1 MLKSLEKKLDRE
13 YSKAYLTVKEKLD
26 KYLKRFEEA
35 DKKKLAQ
42 LKANE
47 ITHAD
52 YVKWRT
58 DQMLNTQNFRDLRD
72 VLSQDLVN
80 TNKIAAGMIND
91 HTIDVYALNRNYG
104 SFEVCKGTG
113 LDLSFSLYDH
123 KTVENL
129 MKGKRKIIPKVD
141 PKTPKDLRWN
151 RTKITSA
158 ISQGVL
164 SGDSIPDIAKR
175 LRSVTNMDKS
185 ASIRNARTY
194 TTAAENAG
202 RVDSYEEAE
211 DMGIEM
217 EQEWMALIDERT
229 RPSHVAMD
237 GERVPVGEKFSNE
250 LRYPADPEGDPE
262 ETYNCRCTLIA
273 VVKDHAIP
281 KSGHYEKL
289 AADDTYED
297 WKARGVAK
305 NEENKRRKAMRN
317 HDDDD
322 DDDWED

>member
-141 PKTPKDLRWN
+141 PKIPKDLRWN

-175 LRSVTNMDKS
+175 LRGVTNMDKS

-217 EQEWMALIDERT
+217 EQEWMATVDDRT
-229 RPSHVAMD
+229 RPSHVDLD
-237 GERVPVGEKFSNE
+237 GERVPVGEKFSNG
-250 LRYPADPEGDPE
+250 LRYPADPDGDPE
-262 ETYNCRCTLIA
+262 EVYNCRCTLIA
-273 VVKDHAIP
+273 AVSEHP
-281 KSGHYEKL
+281 RSLEGRFMRLSGDE
-289 AADDTYED
+289 TYED
-297 WKARGVAK
+297 WKESRG
-305 NEENKRRKAMRN
+305 RKK
-317 HDDDD
+317 
-322 DDDWED
+322 

>member
-47 ITHAD
+47 ITHSD

-72 VLSQDLVN
+72 ILSQDLVN

-141 PKTPKDLRWN
+141 PKIPKDLRWN

-175 LRSVTNMDKS
+175 LRGVTNMDKS

-217 EQEWMALIDERT
+217 EQEWMATVDDRT
-229 RPSHVAMD
+229 RPSHVALD
-237 GERVPVGEKFSNE
+237 GERVPVGEKFSNG
-250 LRYPADPEGDPE
+250 LLYPGDPEGDPE
-262 ETYNCRCTLIA
+262 EVYNCRCTLVA
-273 VVKDHAIP
+273 AIGKYP
-281 KSGHYEKL
+281 RSLEGRFMRLDEDEDY
-289 AADDTYED
+289 DD
-297 WKARGVAK
+297 WKARG
-305 NEENKRRKAMRN
+305 RR
-317 HDDDD
+317 
-322 DDDWED
+322 